1 MSFGSF
7 CSSATVFTAARA
19 ANGGKWRSTVSERK
33 GLIDQILTFPANT
46 YTREFLDGPHPQT
59 GQPYSIAEL
68 ETYLADLR
76 QTAAKSVRNQTV
88 MTSAEELLYRQ
99 ETVSFEFLTRHTNDF
114 NNCAANIGLIKD
126 WFQEHRLDW
135 SSENLERAFS
145 ELKTQLAPVPGA
157 VTTQP
162 LAQEPPPP
170 PTPVAP
176 VVQPAEPSPG
186 LSMAE
191 ITKWDAA
198 TLRKK
203 MADPVTRKRID
214 AVLAAEAELQR
225 LARQQDARQ
234 RQMENQ

>member
-1 MSFGSF
+1 M
-7 CSSATVFTAARA
+7 
-19 ANGGKWRSTVSERK
+19 SERK

-135 SSENLERAFS
+135 SSENLRKSIFR
-145 ELKTQLAPVPGA
+145 TQNSIGPCSRRSDDATVGAGTTAPANSGGPCGSTSGA
-157 VTTQP
+157 IARTEYGRNHEMGCCNT
-162 LAQEPPPP
+162 E
-170 PTPVAP
+170 
-176 VVQPAEPSPG
+176 
-186 LSMAE
+186 
-191 ITKWDAA
+191 
-198 TLRKK
+198 KK
-203 MADPVTRKRID
+203 DG
-214 AVLAAEAELQR
+214 
-225 LARQQDARQ
+225 
-234 RQMENQ
+234 